1 MYQSI
6 PEYMAHCKKLALDYI
21 QTEEDVRSWEPT
33 EKTMEKVK
41 RRYPIISHG
50 ITMIK
55 SEYYLG
61 PSVLY
66 ETQRIKITHKRKTY

>member
-6 PEYMAHCKKLALDYI
+6 PEYMTYCKKLALEYI
-21 QTEEDVRSWEPT
+21 QTEEGVRSWEPN

-41 RRYPIISHG
+41 LRYPIISHG

-55 SEYYLG
+55 AEYYLG
-61 PSVLY
+61 HTTNTVNRILY
-66 ETQRIKITHKRKTY
+66 